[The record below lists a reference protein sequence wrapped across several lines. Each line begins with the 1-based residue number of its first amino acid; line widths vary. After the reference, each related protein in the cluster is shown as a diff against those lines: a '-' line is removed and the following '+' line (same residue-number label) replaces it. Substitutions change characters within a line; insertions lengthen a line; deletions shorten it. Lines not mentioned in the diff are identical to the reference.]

1 MGQRRAACRGRC
13 KGGGLIGQEL
23 GSWPGVSFLSPQKT
37 PKVTYFKSLFS
48 HMVEDVSG
56 HGCLAPLV

>member
-1 MGQRRAACRGRC
+1 MGQRRADCRGRC

-48 HMVEDVSG
+48 YMVEEVSG
-56 HGCLAPLV
+56 HGCLALLV